1 MNHWA
6 YDYIGIK
13 WVNGGR
19 DIKTGVDCW
28 GLLHHIYKHHYH
40 IELPLFNGI
49 DATDN
54 LNIAKMINN
63 NKQEWLECN
72 RAVEGCAV
80 AMSKNKI
87 LHHVGIFVC
96 GMVIHALGND
106 KVIAQSLSALKAS
119 GWSTIRFFK
128 HEQMT

>member
-1 MNHWA
+1 MKHWA
-6 YDYIGIK
+6 LEYIGIK

-28 GLLHHIYKHHYH
+28 GLLCHIYKIHYG
-40 IELPLFNGI
+40 ISLPLFIGV

-54 LNIAKMINN
+54 LTVSRMIDD
-63 NKQEWLECN
+63 KKSQWLEIKSP
-72 RAVEGCAV
+72 VEGCAV
-80 AMSKNKI
+80 AMSKNKA

-96 GMVIHALGND
+96 GMVLHSLDENGVCAQNL
-106 KVIAQSLSALKAS
+106 QSLQAS

-128 HEQMT
+128 YGN